1 MRHVKLPGLMTPAER
16 MARVAASAS
25 DVARRALTRKSGTVV
40 VQSGDG
46 TKTVLGEGAG
56 TDGTGAAVGVAQWVG
71 DTVPPG
77 VPTGISCSS
86 SGGVLT
92 VSWDGT
98 LESGL
103 PADFAA
109 VDVYVAAGDGGE
121 LYLGELAGA
130 GSLSTSALEQGSAV
144 EVTASARDAA
154 RDEDGNPAPNSSAR
168 CEPIAMLVSSTLGSE
183 EAEQIRQDAA
193 DAADKAE
200 QAEQAADGAAKV
212 ATNYISEGEEG
223 LVVGNVAAGELGANT
238 LIRAD
243 GVDIREGSEVLAS
256 FGPDEAS
263 IGENSAQSTVYLC
276 GRKGVI
282 NYLESTSG
290 TGQLSLGASP
300 GPDTADC
307 SVVIAPNA
315 AGDQYLRVAEGR
327 VQGMNASSIEMNTT
341 MLGLQDYDVQA
352 NYRYFSMGS
361 LAAALASLFE
371 PVSVSLTPN
380 TALNNYSNY
389 ANSSRCIGDA
399 VHLQCAVMLSTATDW
414 ASSELTLFTLPEE
427 FRPSEEQYMP
437 RMCLCV
443 TGNGGTGCTARGLR
457 VYPDGR
463 VRFVNLSSG
472 TAQVASAV
480 IPGIVFY
487 RSSTNYA

>member
-40 VQSGDG
+40 VQNDDG

-98 LESGL
+98 LEGGV

-130 GSLSTSALEQGSAV
+130 GSLSTSALEQGSTV

-154 RDEDGNPAPNSSAR
+154 RDEDGNPAPNSSVR
-168 CEPIAMLVSSTLGSE
+168 CQPIAMLVSSTLGSD

-200 QAEQAADGAAKV
+200 QAGQAADGAAKV

-243 GVDIREGSEVLAS
+243 GVDIREGGEVLAS

-282 NYLESTSG
+282 NYLESTGG

-300 GPDTADC
+300 GPDTANC

-315 AGDQYLRVAEGR
+315 AGDQYLRVADGR
-327 VQGMNASSIEMNTT
+327 VQGMNASSIEMNASV
-341 MLGLQDYDVQA
+341 LGLQDYSHASGYQ
-352 NYRYFSMGS
+352 YYSMDS
-361 LAAALASLFE
+361 LAAALTSLFS
-371 PVSVSLTPN
+371 PVTVTMSPN
-380 TALNNYSNY
+380 KSILNYSTY
-389 ANSSRCIGDA
+389 ANSSKCVGDI
-399 VHLQCAVMLSTATDW
+399 VFLQCAIILSKVTDW
-414 ASSELTLFTLPEE
+414 ASEEVTLFTLDEA
-427 FRPSEEQYMP
+427 FRPEDTVYMP
-437 RMCLCV
+437 RMALVV
-443 TGNGGTGCTARGLR
+443 TGSGGTGCVARGLR
-457 VYPDGR
+457 VYSDGR
-463 VRFVNLSSG
+463 VRFVNSSSG
-472 TAQVASAV
+472 TSNVATVVVQGV
-480 IPGIVFY
+480 IFY
-487 RSSTNYA
+487 RSSTNNA